1 MLKSCISRALSFCC
15 SGLLVSLLVFQ
26 FCIPCF
32 AQEADTAEAKT
43 KAQVNYSGYQL
54 DDFVN
59 NEILAVYRDGGSEVF
74 QCGSEDSLRTRLEA
88 LSSDQSVSY
97 VQPNFEYSAGGSIVS
112 DDLFSEQWALKN
124 DGSFKI
130 ETGNSDFPV
139 YDDPFGTPAVPE
151 QWFNPWPWFE
161 GNFPMFWFGNSYQN
175 SSEAQSISQTAAGSS
190 SVISAVSGIDIDAE
204 DAWNIYDGGSR
215 ETVIALI
222 DTGVDTSHED
232 FGDVFWKNKDE
243 IPGNGIDDDGNGYID
258 DVSGWNF
265 YSNNNS
271 IYAGSEDS
279 HGTHG
284 AGSIAAASD
293 NGTGISGI
301 VSDGSVKIMV
311 LKALGGKDGVGTTAS
326 VIKAIRYAQA
336 NGANICNL
344 SMGTSGYDRALRQV
358 IAESDMLFVV
368 SAGNDGV
375 NTDEKASYPAC
386 FDLDNIISV
395 ANLQPD
401 GTLCASSNY
410 GARSVDIAVPGTY
423 ILSLTSGDS
432 YSYMTG
438 TSMSAPILSA
448 SAAMLYSYCD
458 SLTLSDVKAIL
469 MQTASPLNQLNG
481 KVLSGSMLDLG
492 SAMRYAAQYKAE
504 NQNRTL
510 PFDDISEQ
518 DSSYEAVKYLYENNI
533 MVGTSRTAFS
543 PNAGLNR
550 AMAVTLLGR
559 LAGAAQQDTDSF
571 IDVVNGTWYSGYIG
585 WAVSNNIVVG
595 YGNGLFG
602 TEDPVTAEQLNLM
615 LKRYAALLG
624 MDYDSGLSGDAALTR
639 LETAQALYDFCVST
653 RS

>member
-1 MLKSCISRALSFCC
+1 
-15 SGLLVSLLVFQ
+15 
-26 FCIPCF
+26 
-32 AQEADTAEAKT
+32 
-43 KAQVNYSGYQL
+43 
-54 DDFVN
+54 
-59 NEILAVYRDGGSEVF
+59 
-74 QCGSEDSLRTRLEA
+74 
-88 LSSDQSVSY
+88 
-97 VQPNFEYSAGGSIVS
+97 
-112 DDLFSEQWALKN
+112 
-124 DGSFKI
+124 
-130 ETGNSDFPV
+130 
-139 YDDPFGTPAVPE
+139 
-151 QWFNPWPWFE
+151 
-161 GNFPMFWFGNSYQN
+161 
-175 SSEAQSISQTAAGSS
+175 
-190 SVISAVSGIDIDAE
+190 
-204 DAWNIYDGGSR
+204 
-215 ETVIALI
+215 
-222 DTGVDTSHED
+222 
-232 FGDVFWKNKDE
+232 
-243 IPGNGIDDDGNGYID
+243 
-258 DVSGWNF
+258 
-265 YSNNNS
+265 
-271 IYAGSEDS
+271 
-279 HGTHG
+279 
-284 AGSIAAASD
+284 
-293 NGTGISGI
+293 
-301 VSDGSVKIMV
+301 
-311 LKALGGKDGVGTTAS
+311 
-326 VIKAIRYAQA
+326 
-336 NGANICNL
+336 
-344 SMGTSGYDRALRQV
+344 
-358 IAESDMLFVV
+358 MLFVV

-518 DSSYEAVKYLYENNI
+518 DSSYEAVTYLYENNI

-615 LKRYAALLG
+615 LKRYAARLG